1 MAWYKSQTGSPDA
14 CASGVPDK
22 PDETVEPRLLVAVTV
37 QVTGTLFDKPDTLM
51 GELSEAAV

>member
-1 MAWYKSQTGSPDA
+1 MGSPDA

-37 QVTGTLFDKPDTLM
+37 QVTGTLFDKPDTVM